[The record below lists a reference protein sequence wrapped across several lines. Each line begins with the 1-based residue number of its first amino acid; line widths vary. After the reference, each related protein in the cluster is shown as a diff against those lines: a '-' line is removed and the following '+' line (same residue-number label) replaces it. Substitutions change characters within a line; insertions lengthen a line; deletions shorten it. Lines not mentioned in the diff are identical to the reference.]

1 MPCATGAEVTRIVG
15 NVDNV
20 DNVDNPFFVGAF
32 TGRDYQVRG
41 HVDNVDIGF

>member
-15 NVDNV
+15 NV

-41 HVDNVDIGF
+41 LVDNVDIWF